1 MSGLY
6 AKALETLCGPYL
18 DKPKTLPRA
27 WNDMTQSEQAMAL
40 WFVRN
45 HFEAKALEE
54 VARHAVAQTAER
66 DGGYDL
72 DTANSIFTMFYTKDE
87 H

>member
-6 AKALETLCGPYL
+6 SKALEKMCNPYL
-18 DKPKTLPRA
+18 GKPDSIPRT
-27 WNDMTQSEQAMAL
+27 WNEMTPSEQTMTI
-40 WFVRN
+40 WFAN
-45 HFEAKALEE
+45 KHFSAKDLEA

-66 DGGYDL
+66 VGYYDL
-72 DTANSIFTMFYTKDE
+72 DTANNIFSMFYDKKE

>member
-6 AKALETLCGPYL
+6 AEALRTICGPFIE
-18 DKPKTLPRA
+18 KPDSIPRA
-27 WNDMTQSEQAMAL
+27 WNEMTPNEQTMTI
-40 WFVRN
+40 WFAN
-45 HFEAKALEE
+45 KHFSAKQLEE

-66 DGGYDL
+66 VGHYDL
-72 DTANSIFTMFYTKDE
+72 DTANNIFTMFYKDGK